1 MDWAI
6 VRTAFEDE
14 LYKIAEMSLAGI
26 SSETLLNYPKPE
38 PMPSAA
44 YEKAQAILQKVRSD
58 FPDEVEKEASFKSH
72 LWTAAGGLAV
82 GAGAGAVGHHYA
94 TKKGR
99 AKDTEK
105 AYLLGRVHG
114 QERPQQGVEKT
125 SSRIRPDRMEPGP
138 DEMLRKGKTE
148 AAPAAQ
154 AKSFATH
161 VIGGAGA
168 AKFMHDWADTG
179 RQAFSKPTTQTVGRL
194 FKKKVLIPVPGAD
207 PKTKFIVMSS
217 GAALGLGEYARK
229 RIRKAHRDKHHSE
242 GGHS

>member
-1 MDWAI
+1 MDWST
-6 VRTAFEDE
+6 VRAAFEDE
-14 LYKIAEMSLAGI
+14 LYKIAEMSLAGL

-44 YEKAQAILQKVRSD
+44 YEKAQAILQKLPSQ
-58 FPDEVEKEASFKSH
+58 EVKTASLKSH

-82 GAGAGAVGHHYA
+82 GAGAGAVAHHHA

-99 AKDTEK
+99 EKDTEK
-105 AYLLGRVHG
+105 AYLLGVVHG
-114 QERPQQGVEKT
+114 QGKPHPGVEKT

-138 DEMLRKGKTE
+138 DEILRKGKTE
-148 AAPAAQ
+148 AAPTAQ

-168 AKFMHDWADTG
+168 AKFLHDWADTG
-179 RQAFSKPTTQTVGRL
+179 RQAYSKPTTKTVGRI
-194 FKKKVLIPVPGAD
+194 FKKKVVVPVPGAD
-207 PKTKFIVMSS
+207 PKTKFLVMSS

-229 RIRKAHRDKHHSE
+229 QLRKARRAKSHPE
-242 GGHS
+242 GGKP